1 MAQHVLLSD
10 PRIAAMPVRECDE
23 PLIDLR
29 GEQVIHV
36 DPRLAD
42 PAGAYAHVRL
52 GVADRL
58 TGAQTQL
65 PRGLRLLL
73 VEGYRPYALQER
85 YFADWQARMRRI
97 HPDWTRERL
106 RAEAGK
112 FVAPPEVAPHVAGG
126 AVDVTLCT
134 VDGTELPMGA
144 EVNAT
149 PPEHGEECY
158 TDAPGISAEARSNRQ
173 ILIVA
178 MTATGFVNYPTEW
191 WHWSY
196 GDRYWAFAVGA
207 PHARYGP
214 VAMLNGR

>member
-10 PRIAAMPVRECDE
+10 PRIAAIPVRECGE
-23 PLIDLR
+23 PLVDLR
-29 GEQVIHV
+29 DEKTIRL
-36 DPRLAD
+36 DARLAD

-52 GVADRL
+52 GVGDRL
-58 TGAQTQL
+58 AAAQAQL

-73 VEGYRPYALQER
+73 VEGHRPAFLQER
-85 YFADWQARMRRI
+85 YFTGCLSRMRDA
-97 HPDWTRERL
+97 HPGWPADLL

-112 FVAPPEVAPHVAGG
+112 YVSPPETAPHVAGG
-126 AVDVTLCT
+126 AVDVTLCAP
-134 VDGTELPMGA
+134 DGTELPMGT

-158 TDAPGISAEARSNRQ
+158 TDSPAISAEARGNRKA
-173 ILIVA
+173 LITA

-196 GDRYWAFAVGA
+196 GDRYWAYLTGA
-207 PHARYGP
+207 SHARYGP
-214 VAMLNGR
+214 IDLVR

>member
-10 PRIAAMPVRECDE
+10 PRIAAMPVKESGE

-29 GEQVIHV
+29 NDEVIRV
-36 DPRLAD
+36 DLRLAD
-42 PAGAYAHVRL
+42 LLGAHAQVRL

-58 TGAQTQL
+58 TAAQTQL

-85 YFADWQARMRRI
+85 YFANCLTRMRRA
-97 HPDWTRERL
+97 HPGWTPDRL

-112 FVAPPEVAPHVAGG
+112 YVSPPEVAPHVAGG

-134 VDGTELPMGA
+134 VDGTELPMGT

-149 PPEHGEECY
+149 PPEYGTECY
-158 TDAPGISAEARSNRQ
+158 TGSPEISAEAKGNRQ
-173 ILIVA
+173 VLIAA

-196 GDRYWAFAVGA
+196 GDRYWAFVMRA

-214 VAMLNGR
+214 ADFAG